1 MRRLDHI
8 KKLSDE
14 GGRGWSLDIQCD
26 CGRSGW
32 EKPQVIAS
40 QVGWETSLESLRHR
54 LRCSQCGQ
62 KGLEVDAVPE
72 SRPRGLS
79 KNPR

>member
-1 MRRLDHI
+1 MRPLR
-8 KKLSDE
+8 
-14 GGRGWSLDIQCD
+14 
-26 CGRSGW
+26 
-32 EKPQVIAS
+32 EKRQVIAS

-72 SRPRGLS
+72 PRPRGLS